1 MAVLRFQEFDGNL
14 AAIPSWLPIAIA
26 AGSLGYA
33 LYLALVGRRTGNTV
47 APPADSCASVFTW
60 PSETD
65 RRYFDSE
72 LHLAASYIE
81 LARSTRVRSDAVE
94 CRERALAIHA
104 ELESWT
110 HSHGGDAD
118 FEHKLQ
124 SLHWR
129 VAAADEAGT
138 RDF

>member
-1 MAVLRFQEFDGNL
+1 MEVLRLQEFDGDL
-14 AAIPSWLPIAIA
+14 AAIPSWLPLAIA

-33 LYLALVGRRTGNTV
+33 VYLALVGRKPGRR
-47 APPADSCASVFTW
+47 ADVSADNSASVFTW

-72 LHLAASYIE
+72 LHLAASYID
-81 LARSTRVRSDAVE
+81 LACSTRVESDAVE
-94 CRERALAIHA
+94 CRARALAIYVD
-104 ELESWT
+104 LESWIT
-110 HSHGGDAD
+110 SHGGDAD

-124 SLHWR
+124 ALHWR